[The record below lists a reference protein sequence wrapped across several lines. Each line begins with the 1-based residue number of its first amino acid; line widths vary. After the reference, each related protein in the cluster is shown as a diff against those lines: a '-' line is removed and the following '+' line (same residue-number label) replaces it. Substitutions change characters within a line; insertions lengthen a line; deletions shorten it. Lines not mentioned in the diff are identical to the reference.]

1 MFVSGFM
8 ATCWYS
14 KPLLAVPKA
23 QKVSL
28 TVGTNENQT
37 LESIM
42 NSYFKPIANATMNCS
57 TGLLT
62 GYAGVTRHQN
72 LRFKLDFVEKEYQK
86 LTWSPQSPQLSGL
99 VREPVNW
106 VTEAE
111 FSRFCLKNF
120 LALCS
125 GQSHLEGPSKHLF
138 IIGSWKQWTLKAS
151 TPLSWLS

>member
-28 TVGTNENQT
+28 TVGTNENRT

-42 NSYFKPIANATMNCS
+42 SSYFKPIVNATMNCS

-62 GYAGVTRHQN
+62 GYAGMTRHQN

-99 VREPVNW
+99 VRELVNW
-106 VTEAE
+106 ATEAE
-111 FSRFCLKNF
+111 FLDFVWKTFWHFVAARW
-120 LALCS
+120 
-125 GQSHLEGPSKHLF
+125 HLEGPSKHLF
-138 IIGSWKQWTLKAS
+138 IIGSWKQWALKAS